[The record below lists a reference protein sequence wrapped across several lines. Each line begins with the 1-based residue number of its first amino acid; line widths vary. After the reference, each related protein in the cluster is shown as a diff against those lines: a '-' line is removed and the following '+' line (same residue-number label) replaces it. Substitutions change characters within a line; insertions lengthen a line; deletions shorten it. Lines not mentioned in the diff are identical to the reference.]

1 MNRTRSTTFSTA
13 ARLASSLAVLSVL
26 VGCNPFAEPTVAE
39 RAPEQWPLVDRYCT
53 DCHNG
58 AELAGGIDFEKIG
71 PHNVA
76 QNAENLEMAVR
87 KLRSHSMPPPKEPRP
102 DEERLQTFVAWLED
116 ALDEAA
122 ADTRGYQAIVPHR
135 LNRQEYANAIRD
147 LLTLEIDGAEFL
159 PQDEEVAHFDN
170 IATGLQ
176 VSPSFIEQYVGA
188 ARQIAVRAVG
198 RPDARTGGQ
207 TYFAGPGRQ
216 QTHVKGLPLGT
227 RGGLVATHLF
237 PSDGEYE
244 VNIADMFSHIW
255 GNDSEFENTVVVTL
269 DGAIVYETAVGG
281 EEDMRLYDQV
291 QNGAMETINAR
302 LKDIRF
308 VATAGPHKV
317 GVTFKRRTFAES
329 DDQIQ
334 MFVPGG
340 GQDRVFR
347 VQSFEVSGP
356 YEPTG
361 LSATPSRD
369 RIFVCHPSRGDDTQ
383 LCAERILSELAARA
397 YRRPLAEEDL
407 QALLEYYRDGFA
419 ADGFEEGIRSGL
431 TGSLASPSF
440 LYRIEMPPGDAAP
453 GETYAVDD
461 VALASKLSFFHWNT
475 IPDDELR
482 ELAIRGQLG
491 DERVLRAQVARMLK
505 DPRAETLASNFVYHW
520 LDLKRLEEV
529 EPDTSIFPYASGRG
543 DPREDYL
550 TELTLF
556 AQSLFEE
563 DRSVV
568 DFMTAKHTF
577 INERVALLYGIHSVK
592 GDRFQRVELE
602 DSTRWGLLGKGAILM
617 AAAYPNR
624 TSPVLRGAFILEYIA
639 GAPPA
644 TPPPGVDAVP
654 EAEIGTAKARTV
666 REIIAK
672 HRENPTCFACH
683 GVMDPL
689 GFALENFDAVGVWRD
704 VDRYNGAAIDSAAE
718 LPDGTPVAGPDDLR
732 EALLRD
738 PEQFVRTFTER
749 FLTYALG
756 RTVDYRDMPAVRK
769 IVREAAKEDYR
780 FSELVWQ
787 VVASE
792 PFRMRMVAEAPSPI
806 VAQAAA
812 DAGRDARGRAV
823 QARAGMPEVEQR
835 MEQLP
840 GAISE

>member
-1 MNRTRSTTFSTA
+1 
-13 ARLASSLAVLSVL
+13 
-26 VGCNPFAEPTVAE
+26 
-39 RAPEQWPLVDRYCT
+39 
-53 DCHNG
+53 
-58 AELAGGIDFEKIG
+58 
-71 PHNVA
+71 
-76 QNAENLEMAVR
+76 
-87 KLRSHSMPPPKEPRP
+87 LRSHAMPPPKEPRP
-102 DEERLQTFVAWLED
+102 DEERLQSFVAWLED

-122 ADTRGYQAIVPHR
+122 ASNHGYQAIVPHR
-135 LNRQEYANAIRD
+135 LNRKEYANAVRD
-147 LLTLEIDGAEFL
+147 LLALEVDANEFL
-159 PQDEEVAHFDN
+159 PQDEEVKHFDN
-170 IATGLQ
+170 IASGLQ

-207 TYFAGPGRQ
+207 TYFAPPGTQ
-216 QTHVKGLPLGT
+216 LSHVRGLPLGT
-227 RGGLVATHLF
+227 RGGFVATHLF

-269 DGAIVYETAVGG
+269 DNEVVYETTLGG
-281 EEDMRLYDQV
+281 EEDTKLYDQV
-291 QNGAMETINAR
+291 QNGAMEKINAR

-308 VATAGPHKV
+308 AATAGPHKV

-329 DDQIQ
+329 DDQQQ

-347 VQSFEVSGP
+347 VSSFEVSGP
-356 YEPTG
+356 YNPTG

-369 RIFVCHPSRGDDTQ
+369 KIFVCHPSRGDDEQ
-383 LCAERILSELAARA
+383 LCAERILSDLATRA

-407 QALLEYYRDGFA
+407 QVLLEFYREGLA
-419 ADGFEEGIRSGL
+419 ANGFEEGIRSGI
-431 TGSLASPSF
+431 TGILSSPYF
-440 LYRIEMPPGDAAP
+440 LYRIEMPPSNIAP
-453 GETYAVDD
+453 GEVYALDD
-461 VALASKLSFFHWNT
+461 VTLASKLSFFLWNT

-482 ELAIRGQLG
+482 ELAVKGQLS
-491 DERVLRAQVARMLK
+491 DERVLRTQVERMLK

-550 TELTLF
+550 TELELF
-556 AQSLFEE
+556 AKSLFDE
-563 DRSVV
+563 DRSVA
-568 DFMTAKHTF
+568 DFMTAKHTYV
-577 INERVALLYGIHSVK
+577 NERIALLYGINSVK
-592 GDRFQRVELE
+592 GDRFQRVELT
-602 DSTRWGLLGKGAILM
+602 DSTRWGLLGKGAVLM

-624 TSPVLRGAFILEYIA
+624 TSPVLRGAFILEYIV

-644 TPPPGVDAVP
+644 TPPPGVDAFP

-704 VDRYNGAAIDSAAE
+704 VDRYAGTPIDSAAE

-732 EALLRD
+732 GALTRN
-738 PEQFVRTFTER
+738 PEQFVQTFTER
-749 FLTYALG
+749 FLIYALG
-756 RTVDYRDMPAVRK
+756 RTLDYRDMPAVRK
-769 IVREAAKEDYR
+769 IVREAAKKDYR

-792 PFRMRMVAEAPSPI
+792 PFRMRVAAEPPAPVDSQV
-806 VAQAAA
+806 VARVAA
-812 DAGRDARGRAV
+812 
-823 QARAGMPEVEQR
+823 E
-835 MEQLP
+835 
-840 GAISE
+840 

>member
-1 MNRTRSTTFSTA
+1 MNRIRSTPALSKPLYLAGALA
-13 ARLASSLAVLSVL
+13 AASL
-26 VGCNPFAEPTVAE
+26 VAGCNPFGEASVAD

-58 AELAGGIDFEKIG
+58 ADLAGGLNLEKIG
-71 PHNVA
+71 PENVA
-76 QNAENLEMAVR
+76 QNAEKLEMAVR
-87 KLRSHSMPPPKEPRP
+87 KLRSHAMPPPKEPRP
-102 DEERLQTFVAWLED
+102 DEQRLAAFISWLQD
-116 ALDEAA
+116 ALDEAGA
-122 ADTRGYQAIVPHR
+122 NRHGSQPIVPHR
-135 LNRQEYANAIRD
+135 LNRKEYANAVHD
-147 LLTLEIDGAEFL
+147 LLALEIDPVEFL
-159 PQDEEVAHFDN
+159 PQDEEVKHFDN
-170 IATGLQ
+170 IASGLQ
-176 VSPSFIEQYVGA
+176 VSPSFVEQYVGA

-198 RPDARTGGQ
+198 RPDARTGGE
-207 TYFAGPGRQ
+207 TYFAPPGRQ

-227 RGGLVATHLF
+227 RGGFVVTHMF

-269 DGAIVYETAVGG
+269 DGKSVYETTLGG
-281 EEDMRLYDQV
+281 EEDTRAYDQV
-291 QNGAMETINAR
+291 QNGVMEKVNAR

-308 VATAGPHKV
+308 ASTAGPHKV
-317 GVTFKRRTFAES
+317 GVTFRRRTFAES
-329 DDQIQ
+329 DDQFQ
-334 MFVPGG
+334 AFVPGG

-347 VQSFEVSGP
+347 VQSFEISGP
-356 YEPTG
+356 YNPTG

-369 RIFVCHPSRGDDTQ
+369 KIFECHPSRGEDEQ
-383 LCAERILSELAARA
+383 LCAERILSDLATRA
-397 YRRPLAEEDL
+397 YRRPLAEEDV
-407 QALLEYYRDGFA
+407 QELLAYYRDGA
-419 ADGFEEGIRSGL
+419 AANGFEEGIRSGL
-431 TGSLASPSF
+431 TGILASPYF
-440 LYRIEMPPGDAAP
+440 LYRIESPPPNVAPGDV
-453 GETYAVDD
+453 YAIDD
-461 VALASKLSFFHWNT
+461 VTLASKLSFFLWNT

-482 ELAIRGQLG
+482 ELAVRGELH
-491 DERVLRAQVARMLK
+491 DEKVLRQQVDRMLK
-505 DPRAETLASNFVYHW
+505 DPRAETLASNFVFHW

-556 AQSLFEE
+556 AKSIFDE

-568 DFMTAKHTF
+568 DFMTAKHTYL
-577 INERVALLYGIHSVK
+577 NERIALLYGINSVK
-592 GDRFQRVELE
+592 GDRFQRVELQ

-624 TSPVLRGAFILEYIA
+624 TSPVLRGAFILEYIV

-644 TPPPGVDAVP
+644 TPPANVASFP
-654 EAEIGTAKARTV
+654 EAEIGTARARTV
-666 REIIAK
+666 REIMSK

-704 VDRYNGAAIDSAAE
+704 VDRYAGTAIDSAAE
-718 LPDGTPVAGPDDLR
+718 LPDGTPVGGPDDLR
-732 EALLRD
+732 EALMRN
-738 PEQFVRTFTER
+738 PEQFVQTFAER

-769 IVREAAKEDYR
+769 IVREAAKKDYR
-780 FSELVWQ
+780 FSEVVWQ

-792 PFRMRMVAEAPSPI
+792 PFRMRVAPEPPAPPPAV

-812 DAGRDARGRAV
+812 
-823 QARAGMPEVEQR
+823 Q
-835 MEQLP
+835 
-840 GAISE
+840 

>member
-1 MNRTRSTTFSTA
+1 M
-13 ARLASSLAVLSVL
+13 VLRRGGVL
-26 VGCNPFAEPTVAE
+26 VGLGLLAGCNPFSEPSVAE
-39 RAPEQWPLVDRYCT
+39 RAPEQWPLVQRYCT

-71 PHNVA
+71 PHNLGA
-76 QNAENLEMAVR
+76 HAEQLEMAVR
-87 KLRSHSMPPPKEPRP
+87 KLRSHAMPPPKEPRP
-102 DEERLQTFVAWLED
+102 AEPELVSFVAWLED

-122 ADTRGYQAIVPHR
+122 ADRHGYQAIVPHR
-135 LNRQEYANAIRD
+135 LNRKEYSNAIRD
-147 LLTLEIDGAEFL
+147 LLALEIDAKEFL
-159 PQDEEVAHFDN
+159 PQDEEVKHFDN
-170 IATGLQ
+170 IASGLQ

-188 ARQIAVRAVG
+188 ARAIAVRAVG
-198 RPDARTGGQ
+198 RPDARTGSQ
-207 TYFAGPGRQ
+207 TYFAPPGRQ

-227 RGGLVATHLF
+227 RGGFGVTHLF

-244 VNIADMFSHIW
+244 VNIADMFGHIW
-255 GNDSEFENTVVVTL
+255 GNDLEFENTVVVTL
-269 DGAIVYETAVGG
+269 DGRVVYETVLGG

-291 QNGAMETINAR
+291 QDGAMEAINSR

-308 VATAGPHKV
+308 TATAGPHEV
-317 GVTFKRRTFAES
+317 GVTFRRRTFAES
-329 DDQIQ
+329 DDQLQ

-347 VQSFEVSGP
+347 VQSFEISGP
-356 YEPTG
+356 YNPSG

-369 RIFVCHPSRGDDTQ
+369 KIFVCHPSRGDDEQ
-383 LCAERILSELAARA
+383 LCAERILSELATRA

-407 QALLEYYRDGFA
+407 QDLLAYYRDGY
-419 ADGFEEGIRSGL
+419 ADKGFEEGIRSGL
-431 TGSLASPSF
+431 TGILASPYF
-440 LYRIEMPPGDAAP
+440 LYRVELPPPNVAP
-453 GETYAVDD
+453 GETYALDD
-461 VALASKLSFFHWNT
+461 VTLASKLSFFLWNT

-482 ELAIRGQLG
+482 DLAVRGELHE
-491 DERVLRAQVARMLK
+491 ERVLRAQVERMLK
-505 DPRAETLASNFVYHW
+505 DPRAGTLASNFVYHW

-543 DPREDYL
+543 DPRDDYL
-550 TELTLF
+550 TELELF
-556 AQSLFEE
+556 AKSIFDE

-568 DFMTAKHTF
+568 DFMTAKHTYV
-577 INERVALLYGIHSVK
+577 NERIALLYGINSVK
-592 GDRFQRVELE
+592 GDRFQRIELT

-624 TSPVLRGAFILEYIA
+624 TSPVLRGAFILEYIS

-644 TPPPGVDAVP
+644 TPPPNVEAFP

-666 REIIAK
+666 REIMAK

-689 GFALENFDAVGVWRD
+689 GFALENFDAVGVWRN
-704 VDRYNGAAIDSAAE
+704 VDRYAGTAIDSAAE
-718 LPDGTPVAGPDDLR
+718 LPDGTPVQGPDDLR
-732 EALLRD
+732 EALVRD
-738 PEQFVRTFTER
+738 PEQFVQTFTER
-749 FLTYALG
+749 FLIYALG

-769 IVREAAKEDYR
+769 IVREAAKKDYR

-792 PFRMRMVAEAPSPI
+792 PFRMRVAAEPPSSV

-812 DAGRDARGRAV
+812 
-823 QARAGMPEVEQR
+823 E
-835 MEQLP
+835 
-840 GAISE
+840 

>member
-1 MNRTRSTTFSTA
+1 MKRIRSIDTLTSTLRCAGVLA
-13 ARLASSLAVLSVL
+13 AVGVLAA
-26 VGCNPFAEPTVAE
+26 CNPFGEPTVAE

-53 DCHNG
+53 ECHNG
-58 AELAGGIDFEKIG
+58 AEFAGELDFEKIG
-71 PHNVA
+71 PETVA
-76 QNAENLEMAVR
+76 QHAEKLEMAVR
-87 KLRSHSMPPPKEPRP
+87 KLRSHAMPPPKEPRP
-102 DEERLQTFVAWLED
+102 DEAQLASFVSWLED

-122 ADTRGYQAIVPHR
+122 ATNHGYQAIVPHR
-135 LNRQEYANAIRD
+135 LNRKEYANAVRD
-147 LLTLEIDGAEFL
+147 LLALDVDGTEFL
-159 PQDEEVAHFDN
+159 PQDEEVKHFDN
-170 IATGLQ
+170 IASGLQ
-176 VSPSFIEQYVGA
+176 VSPSFVEQYVGA

-207 TYFAGPGRQ
+207 TYFAPPGHQ
-216 QTHVKGLPLGT
+216 QSHVRGLPLGT
-227 RGGLVATHLF
+227 RGGFVATHLF

-269 DGAIVYETAVGG
+269 DNRVVYETTLGG
-281 EEDMRLYDQV
+281 EEDTRLYDQV
-291 QNGAMETINAR
+291 QNGAMEKINAR

-317 GVTFKRRTFAES
+317 GVTFRRRSFAES
-329 DDQIQ
+329 DDQLQ
-334 MFVPGG
+334 TFVPGG

-356 YEPTG
+356 YNPTG

-369 RIFVCHPSRGDDTQ
+369 RIFVCHPSRGDDEQ
-383 LCAERILSELAARA
+383 LCAERILSELATRA

-407 QALLEYYRDGFA
+407 QILLEFYREGLA
-419 ADGFEEGIRSGL
+419 LNGFEEGIRSGV
-431 TGSLASPSF
+431 TGILASPYF
-440 LYRIEMPPGDAAP
+440 LYRIEMPPANALP

-461 VALASKLSFFHWNT
+461 VALASKLSFFLWNT

-482 ELAIRGQLG
+482 DLAVRGELG
-491 DERVLRAQVARMLK
+491 DERVLRGQIERMLK

-550 TELTLF
+550 TEIELF
-556 AQSLFEE
+556 AKSLFDE
-563 DRSVV
+563 DRSVA

-577 INERVALLYGIHSVK
+577 VNERIALLYGINSVK

-624 TSPVLRGAFILEYIA
+624 TSPVLRGAFILEYVV

-644 TPPPGVDAVP
+644 TPPPGVDAFP
-654 EAEIGTAKARTV
+654 EAEIGTARARTV

-704 VDRYNGAAIDSAAE
+704 VDRYAGTPIDSAAE
-718 LPDGTPVAGPDDLR
+718 LPDGTPVTGPDDLR
-732 EALLRD
+732 EALTRN
-738 PEQFVRTFTER
+738 PEQFVQTFTER
-749 FLTYALG
+749 FLIYALG
-756 RTVDYRDMPAVRK
+756 RTLDYRDMPAVRK
-769 IVREAAKEDYR
+769 IVREAAKKDYR

-792 PFRMRMVAEAPSPI
+792 PFRMRVAAEPPASV
-806 VAQAAA
+806 VAQAA
-812 DAGRDARGRAV
+812 
-823 QARAGMPEVEQR
+823 Q
-835 MEQLP
+835 
-840 GAISE
+840 

>member
-1 MNRTRSTTFSTA
+1 MDETKTMKSTRAAAEPNRAEHALHRKLTSIV
-13 ARLASSLAVLSVL
+13 LAVSAAVL
-26 VGCNPFAEPTVAE
+26 AGCNPFGEPSVAE

-53 DCHNG
+53 ECHNE

-76 QNAENLEMAVR
+76 QNAEKLEMAVR
-87 KLRSHSMPPPKEPRP
+87 KLRSQAMPPPKEPRP
-102 DEERLQTFVAWLED
+102 DEERLMSFVSWLED

-122 ADTRGYQAIVPHR
+122 AANRGYQAIVPHR
-135 LNRQEYANAIRD
+135 LNRKEYANAVRD
-147 LLTLEIDGAEFL
+147 LLALEIDPVEFL
-159 PQDEEVAHFDN
+159 PQDEEVKHFDN

-207 TYFAGPGRQ
+207 TYFAPPGRQ
-216 QTHVKGLPLGT
+216 QSHVRGLPLGT
-227 RGGLVATHLF
+227 RGGFVVSHLF

-244 VNIADMFSHIW
+244 INIADMFSHIW
-255 GNDSEFENTVVVTL
+255 GNDAEFENTVVVTL
-269 DGAIVYETAVGG
+269 DGKVVYETTVGG

-291 QNGAMETINAR
+291 QDGAMEKINAR

-308 VATAGPHKV
+308 AATAGPHEV
-317 GVTFKRRTFAES
+317 GVTFRRRTFAES
-329 DDQIQ
+329 DDQVQ

-347 VQSFEVSGP
+347 VQSFEISGP
-356 YEPTG
+356 YNPSG

-369 RIFVCHPSRGDDTQ
+369 KIFICHPSRGDDEA
-383 LCAERILSELAARA
+383 LCAERILSELATRA
-397 YRRPLAEEDL
+397 YRRPIAEEELAEIL
-407 QALLEYYRDGFA
+407 AYYRDGVA
-419 ADGFEEGIRSGL
+419 ANGFEEGIRSGL
-431 TGSLASPSF
+431 TGILASPYF
-440 LYRIEMPPGDAAP
+440 LYRIEMPPEGVAP

-461 VALASKLSFFHWNT
+461 VALASKLSFFLWNT

-482 ELAIRGQLG
+482 ELAVRGELG
-491 DERVLRAQVARMLK
+491 NEKVLRQQVERMLK
-505 DPRAETLASNFVYHW
+505 DPRAETLASNFVFHW

-543 DPREDYL
+543 DPRADYL

-556 AQSLFEE
+556 AKSLFDE

-568 DFMTAKHTF
+568 EFMTAKHTYV
-577 INERVALLYGIHSVK
+577 NERVALLYGINSVK
-592 GDRFQRVELE
+592 GDRFQRIELE
-602 DSTRWGLLGKGAILM
+602 DSKRWGLLGKGAILM

-644 TPPPGVDAVP
+644 TPPPGVEAFP

-704 VDRYNGAAIDSAAE
+704 VDRYNGTTIDSAAE
-718 LPDGTPVAGPDDLR
+718 LPDGTAVSGPDDLR
-732 EALLRD
+732 EALLRN
-738 PEQFVRTFTER
+738 PEQFVQTFTER
-749 FLTYALG
+749 FLMYALG

-769 IVREAAKEDYR
+769 IVREAAKKDYR

-792 PFRMRMVAEAPSPI
+792 PFRMRAAAEPAALLEQPV

-812 DAGRDARGRAV
+812 
-823 QARAGMPEVEQR
+823 E
-835 MEQLP
+835 
-840 GAISE
+840 

>member
-1 MNRTRSTTFSTA
+1 MLEVDSNVKRI
-13 ARLASSLAVLSVL
+13 RLTDALSNVLRGLSLAACAALL
-26 VGCNPFAEPTVAE
+26 AACNPFGEATVAE
-39 RAPEQWPLVDRYCT
+39 RAPEQWPLVERYCT

-58 AELAGGIDFEKIG
+58 ADFAGNLDFEKIG
-71 PHNVA
+71 PDNVA
-76 QNAENLEMAVR
+76 QHAEKLEMAVR
-87 KLRSHSMPPPKEPRP
+87 KLRSHAMPPPKEPRP
-102 DEERLQTFVAWLED
+102 DEERLQSFVAWLED

-122 ADTRGYQAIVPHR
+122 ASNHGYQAIVPHR
-135 LNRQEYANAIRD
+135 LNRKEYANAVRD
-147 LLTLEIDGAEFL
+147 LLALEVDANEFL
-159 PQDEEVAHFDN
+159 PQDEEVKHFDN
-170 IATGLQ
+170 IASGLQ

-207 TYFAGPGRQ
+207 TYFAPPGTQ
-216 QTHVKGLPLGT
+216 LSHVRGLPLGT
-227 RGGLVATHLF
+227 RGGFVATHLF

-269 DGAIVYETAVGG
+269 DNEVVYETTLGG
-281 EEDMRLYDQV
+281 EEDTKLYDQV
-291 QNGAMETINAR
+291 QNGAMEKINAR

-308 VATAGPHKV
+308 AATAGPHKV

-329 DDQIQ
+329 DDQQQ

-347 VQSFEVSGP
+347 VSSFEVSGP
-356 YEPTG
+356 YNPTG

-369 RIFVCHPSRGDDTQ
+369 KIFVCHPSRGDDEQ
-383 LCAERILSELAARA
+383 LCAERILSDLATRA

-407 QALLEYYRDGFA
+407 QVLLEFYREGLA
-419 ADGFEEGIRSGL
+419 ANGFEEGIRSGI
-431 TGSLASPSF
+431 TGILSSPYF
-440 LYRIEMPPGDAAP
+440 LYRIEMPPTNIAP
-453 GETYAVDD
+453 GEVYALDD
-461 VALASKLSFFHWNT
+461 VTLASKLSFFLWNT

-482 ELAIRGQLG
+482 ELAVKGQLS
-491 DERVLRAQVARMLK
+491 DERVLRTQVERMLK

-550 TELTLF
+550 TELELF
-556 AQSLFEE
+556 AKSLFDE
-563 DRSVV
+563 DRSVA
-568 DFMTAKHTF
+568 DFMTAKHTYV
-577 INERVALLYGIHSVK
+577 NERIALLYGINSVK
-592 GDRFQRVELE
+592 GDRFQRVELR
-602 DSTRWGLLGKGAILM
+602 DSTRWGLLGKGAVLM

-624 TSPVLRGAFILEYIA
+624 TSPVLRGAFILEYIV

-644 TPPPGVDAVP
+644 TPPPGVDAFP

-704 VDRYNGAAIDSAAE
+704 VDRYAGTPIDSAAE

-732 EALLRD
+732 GALTRN
-738 PEQFVRTFTER
+738 PEQFVQTFTER
-749 FLTYALG
+749 FLIYALG
-756 RTVDYRDMPAVRK
+756 RTLDYRDMPAVRK
-769 IVREAAKEDYR
+769 IVREAAKKDYR

-792 PFRMRMVAEAPSPI
+792 PFRMRVAAEPPAPVDSQV
-806 VAQAAA
+806 VARVAA
-812 DAGRDARGRAV
+812 
-823 QARAGMPEVEQR
+823 E
-835 MEQLP
+835 
-840 GAISE
+840 

>member
-1 MNRTRSTTFSTA
+1 MTRNGLPTLVLRTIGVS
-13 ARLASSLAVLSVL
+13 AVVALFA
-26 VGCNPFAEPTVAE
+26 GCGFIGEPSVAE
-39 RAPEQWPLVDRYCT
+39 RAAEQWPMVDRYCT

-58 AELAGGIDFEKIG
+58 AELAGDFDLERVGPENIAAHAEK
-71 PHNVA
+71 
-76 QNAENLEMAVR
+76 LEMAVR
-87 KLRSHSMPPPKEPRP
+87 KLRSHAMPPPKEPRP
-102 DEERLQTFVAWLED
+102 DEEQLAAFVSWLED

-122 ADTRGYQAIVPHR
+122 AETHGYQAIVPHR
-135 LNRQEYANAIRD
+135 LNRKEYANAIRD
-147 LLTLEIDGAEFL
+147 LLALEVDSTELL
-159 PQDEEVAHFDN
+159 PQDEEVKHFDN
-170 IATGLQ
+170 IASGLQ

-207 TYFAGPGRQ
+207 SYFAPPGRQ
-216 QTHVKGLPLGT
+216 QAHVKGLPLGT
-227 RGGLVATHLF
+227 RGGFVVTHLF

-244 VNIADMFSHIW
+244 VNVADMFSHIW
-255 GNDSEFENTVVVTL
+255 GNDSEFENALVVTL
-269 DGAIVYETAVGG
+269 DNKIVYETTVGG
-281 EEDMRLYDQV
+281 EEDQRFYDQV
-291 QNGAMETINAR
+291 QNGAMEKVNAR

-308 VATAGPHKV
+308 AATAGPHKV
-317 GVTFKRRTFAES
+317 GVTFRRRTFAES
-329 DDQIQ
+329 DDQLQ

-347 VQSFEVSGP
+347 VASFEVSGP
-356 YEPTG
+356 YNPTG
-361 LSATPSRD
+361 LSPTPSRD
-369 RIFVCHPSRGDDTQ
+369 RIFVCHPSRGDDEQ
-383 LCAERILSELAARA
+383 ICAERILSELATRA

-407 QALLEYYRDGFA
+407 QELLAYYRDGVA
-419 ADGFEEGIRSGL
+419 ANGFEEGIRSGL
-431 TGSLASPSF
+431 TGILASPYF
-440 LYRIEMPPGDAAP
+440 LYRIEMPPASIEP
-453 GETYAVDD
+453 GQTYAIDD
-461 VALASKLSFFHWNT
+461 VTLASKLSFFLWNT

-482 ELAIRGQLG
+482 DLAIRGELK
-491 DERVLRAQVARMLK
+491 DERVLRRQVDRMLK

-556 AQSLFEE
+556 AKSIFDE

-568 DFMTAKHTF
+568 DFMTAKHTYL
-577 INERVALLYGIHSVK
+577 NERVALLYGINSVK

-602 DSTRWGLLGKGAILM
+602 DSTRWGLLGKGAVLM

-624 TSPVLRGAFILEYIA
+624 TSPVLRGAFILEYIT

-644 TPPPGVDAVP
+644 TPPPNVEAFP

-704 VDRYNGAAIDSAAE
+704 VDRYAGMPIDSAAE

-732 EALLRD
+732 EALMRN
-738 PEQFVRTFTER
+738 PEQFVQTFTER
-749 FLTYALG
+749 FLMYALG
-756 RTVDYRDMPAVRK
+756 RTVDYKDMPAVRK
-769 IVREAAKEDYR
+769 IVREAGKKDYR

-792 PFRMRMVAEAPSPI
+792 PFRMREAQEPPSQV

-812 DAGRDARGRAV
+812 N
-823 QARAGMPEVEQR
+823 
-835 MEQLP
+835 
-840 GAISE
+840 

>member
-1 MNRTRSTTFSTA
+1 MTRNGLPTLAFRTIGLSA
-13 ARLASSLAVLSVL
+13 LVAVFA
-26 VGCNPFAEPTVAE
+26 GCGFIGEPSVAE
-39 RAPEQWPLVDRYCT
+39 RAAEQWPLVDRYCT

-58 AELAGGIDFEKIG
+58 AELAGEFDLERVGPENIAAHAEK
-71 PHNVA
+71 
-76 QNAENLEMAVR
+76 LEMAVR
-87 KLRSHSMPPPKEPRP
+87 KLRSHAMPPPKEPRP
-102 DEERLQTFVAWLED
+102 DEEQLAAFISWLED

-122 ADTRGYQAIVPHR
+122 AATHGYQAIVPHR
-135 LNRQEYANAIRD
+135 LNRKEYANAIRD
-147 LLTLEIDGAEFL
+147 LLALEVDSTELL
-159 PQDEEVAHFDN
+159 PQDEEVKHFDN
-170 IATGLQ
+170 IASGLQ

-207 TYFAGPGRQ
+207 SYFAPPGRQ
-216 QTHVKGLPLGT
+216 QAHVKGLPLGT
-227 RGGLVATHLF
+227 RGGFVVTHLF

-244 VNIADMFSHIW
+244 VNVADMFSHIW
-255 GNDSEFENTVVVTL
+255 GNDSEFENGLVVTL
-269 DGAIVYETAVGG
+269 DNKIVYEATLGG
-281 EEDMRLYDQV
+281 EEDQRFYDQV
-291 QNGAMETINAR
+291 QNGAMEKVNAR

-308 VATAGPHKV
+308 AATAGPHKV
-317 GVTFKRRTFAES
+317 GVTFRRRTFAES
-329 DDQIQ
+329 DDQLQ

-347 VQSFEVSGP
+347 VASFEVSGP
-356 YEPTG
+356 YNPTG
-361 LSATPSRD
+361 LSPTPSRD
-369 RIFVCHPSRGDDTQ
+369 RIFVCHPSRGDDEQ
-383 LCAERILSELAARA
+383 LCAERILSELATRA

-407 QALLEYYRDGFA
+407 QELLAYYRDGVA
-419 ADGFEEGIRSGL
+419 ANGFEEGIRSGL
-431 TGSLASPSF
+431 TGILASPYF
-440 LYRIEMPPGDAAP
+440 LYRIEMPPANVEP
-453 GETYAVDD
+453 GQTYAVDD
-461 VALASKLSFFHWNT
+461 VTLASKLSFFLWNT

-482 ELAIRGQLG
+482 DLAIRGQLK
-491 DERVLRAQVARMLK
+491 DERVLRQQVERMLK

-556 AQSLFEE
+556 AESIFDE

-568 DFMTAKHTF
+568 DFMTAKHTYL
-577 INERVALLYGIHSVK
+577 NERVALLYGINSVK

-602 DSTRWGLLGKGAILM
+602 DSTRWGLLGKGAVLM

-624 TSPVLRGAFILEYIA
+624 TSPVLRGAFILEYIT

-644 TPPPGVDAVP
+644 TPPPNVEAFP

-704 VDRYNGAAIDSAAE
+704 VDRYAGMPIDSAAE
-718 LPDGTPVAGPDDLR
+718 LPDGTAVAGPDDLR
-732 EALLRD
+732 NALMRN
-738 PEQFVRTFTER
+738 PEQFVQTFTER
-749 FLTYALG
+749 FLMYALG
-756 RTVDYRDMPAVRK
+756 RTVDYKDMPAVRK
-769 IVREAAKEDYR
+769 IVREAGKKDYR
-780 FSELVWQ
+780 FSEVVWQ

-792 PFRMRMVAEAPSPI
+792 PFRMRKAQEPPSQV
-806 VAQAAA
+806 VAQTAAH
-812 DAGRDARGRAV
+812 AGRDARGRAM
-823 QARAGMPEVEQR
+823 Q
-835 MEQLP
+835 
-840 GAISE
+840 GAIAE

>member
-1 MNRTRSTTFSTA
+1 MPERIDTMTRNGLHMLALRTIGVA
-13 ARLASSLAVLSVL
+13 AVAAVFT
-26 VGCNPFAEPTVAE
+26 GCGFIGEPSVAE
-39 RAPEQWPLVDRYCT
+39 RAAEQWPMVDRYCT

-58 AELAGGIDFEKIG
+58 AELAGGLDFERIG
-71 PHNVA
+71 PENIGAH
-76 QNAENLEMAVR
+76 AEKLEMAVR
-87 KLRSHSMPPPKEPRP
+87 KLRSHAMPPPKEPRP
-102 DEERLQTFVAWLED
+102 DEEQLVAFVAWLED

-122 ADTRGYQAIVPHR
+122 ESHGYQAIVPHR
-135 LNRQEYANAIRD
+135 LNRKEYANAIRD
-147 LLTLEIDGAEFL
+147 LLTLEIDPTEFL
-159 PQDEEVAHFDN
+159 PQDEEVKHFDN
-170 IATGLQ
+170 IAGGLQ
-176 VSPSFIEQYVGA
+176 VSPSFVEQYVGA

-207 TYFAGPGRQ
+207 TYFAPPGRQ
-216 QTHVKGLPLGT
+216 QAHVAGLPLGT
-227 RGGLVATHLF
+227 RGGFVVTHMF

-244 VNIADMFSHIW
+244 VNVADMFSHIW
-255 GNDSEFENTVVVTL
+255 GNDSEFENTLVVTL
-269 DGAIVYETAVGG
+269 DNKIVYEATLGG
-281 EEDMRLYDQV
+281 EEDQRLYDQV
-291 QNGAMETINAR
+291 QDGAMEKVNAR

-308 VATAGPHKV
+308 TSTAGPHKV
-317 GVTFKRRTFAES
+317 GVTFRRRTFAES

-347 VQSFEVSGP
+347 VASFEVSGP
-356 YEPTG
+356 YNPTG

-369 RIFVCHPSRGDDTQ
+369 RVFVCHPSRGDDEQ
-383 LCAERILSELAARA
+383 ICAERILSELATRA

-407 QALLEYYRDGFA
+407 QELLAYYRDGVA
-419 ADGFEEGIRSGL
+419 ANGFEEGIRSGL
-431 TGSLASPSF
+431 TGILASPYF
-440 LYRIEMPPGDAAP
+440 LYRIEMPPADLEP
-453 GETYAVDD
+453 GQTYAIDD
-461 VALASKLSFFHWNT
+461 VTLASKLSFFLWNT

-482 ELAIRGQLG
+482 DLAVRGELS
-491 DERVLRAQVARMLK
+491 DERVLRAQVERMLE
-505 DPRAETLASNFVYHW
+505 DPRAETLANNFVYHW

-550 TELTLF
+550 TELELF
-556 AQSLFEE
+556 SKSIFDE

-568 DFMTAKHTF
+568 DFMTASHTYL
-577 INERVALLYGIHSVK
+577 NERVALLYGINSVK

-644 TPPPGVDAVP
+644 TPPPNVEAFP

-666 REIIAK
+666 RDIIAQ

-704 VDRYNGAAIDSAAE
+704 VDRYAGTAIDSAAE
-718 LPDGTPVAGPDDLR
+718 LPDGTPVSGPDDLR
-732 EALLRD
+732 DALMRN
-738 PEQFVRTFTER
+738 PEQFVQTFTER
-749 FLTYALG
+749 FLMYALG
-756 RTVDYRDMPAVRK
+756 RTVDYKDMPAVRK
-769 IVREAAKEDYR
+769 IVREAGKEDYR

-792 PFRMRMVAEAPSPI
+792 PFRMRRAQDAPSQV
-806 VAQAAA
+806 VAQAA
-812 DAGRDARGRAV
+812 
-823 QARAGMPEVEQR
+823 Q
-835 MEQLP
+835 
-840 GAISE
+840 